1 MALADTLKTINSRAS
16 NAPAAVSA
24 TMEEREQQ
32 LRIDQQRASAKLAQQ
47 QKEEEDQPG
56 LFGKIASGAVN
67 LVEKMWT
74 DDFSAIPV
82 VGPVARVTG
91 ETLQTAWDGSYA
103 LGSSAALAANPRY
116 WENRGPTGDLFADAR
131 KTNVGDAFQAAGEFV
146 SSTPLGKPLIGGKQ
160 NIYDKNPSLNIANR
174 AQRDA
179 AFSDRPDLEIASG
192 VVSGAFGWFFDPLV
206 IVGKGAKVARFG
218 TTAFGM
224 DVVGLSQ
231 RKIRDQRGFSQ
242 KVLESVDSDAD
253 SALEFART
261 GLGQQSRIGVIGQQ
275 IADRD
280 YESLKRLNAF
290 QGANRDTLA
299 SIGAGI
305 DNTEDA
311 IIYLAAASGSA
322 KYQKI
327 LAETQASVDLAL
339 KRASSG
345 GLYETAAL
353 NIPIG
358 APQPTVLKNFLEPG
372 TDVAKVVEDLTKRD
386 KALRAALLGVDESP
400 TGMVEQLGGSSVE
413 GMKIA
418 AAWRDGVMARRM
430 NFKGEMRNAAVT
442 ERISPRYG
450 TGPSVYQKIYQV
462 SGAMPRVAVLD
473 WIKGSHAT
481 GWIDIRGFNT
491 GKASDELEAVF
502 SDTRTLGKDREWVVS
517 QLDLYGQAQGPTQ
530 KFAAIKKIE
539 QNAFEYL
546 AKENGLDNPDLIR
559 EMYGRIDKARAETV
573 AAFTNAAYA
582 VDPADGTTMVMTA
595 MMKSQLETNMPML
608 SMRMMEKSAKLVA
621 QKAAYMDA
629 KVNTSSNVFKTVV
642 DEVMSLWKAGVLL
655 RLGYT
660 IRNTTEGWARSAVYL
675 GTIPGMTQLGKTAG
689 RSLFNNKQRIVSRAP
704 GVGTKA
710 LIKRETEASNQ
721 LNLLTDDVT
730 KLREK
735 IAADPN
741 GSSYDVSAVASE
753 LGAKEKS
760 MRELQES
767 LDKLAVRRAELGA
780 RRFYGDDGAFGGPL
794 NAEYADLYRRMSSSE
809 STNSQFLQSRYMRSR
824 SEVLAQN
831 NWGRVKSTDPQYWNE
846 LFVSAR
852 QFRGDDIA
860 KRLLNGEDTGSIVAW
875 AKSSEGRLYR
885 RDMNIS
891 KEGIEERVVFLDD
904 MIKSYLPTDTAR
916 RLAAREDVTPE
927 QLRSALGAFSRN
939 KAPSQPKITINMDAK
954 KIEAKR
960 AKYEKD
966 LAAWKQRQQGV
977 PVLSDIHGRQVQDAI
992 RGNAYQ
998 RFVDRPIE
1006 KIFSVLGTYPES
1018 TLVRHP
1024 FYNEVWTRTFNQL
1037 TQIAKIQGREID
1049 DVLLKKINTS
1059 AHTSAMR
1066 ATNETLF
1073 TIERYSNPAAAMR
1086 WAAPFFAAWENSAK
1100 VWTKLVVNDPS
1111 VLARANMLWN
1121 IPANLGM
1128 IVDAEGNKVEGGA
1141 FDFLKGSKDQY
1152 ITLPAGLDE
1161 VVAKA
1166 TGGTHIRIPRASLN
1180 VVTPGETPWLPG
1192 FGPVVTMGVGMFL
1205 SGKPDLQGDLRK
1217 ILGDNVYQQIAPFG
1231 EVDNNLLDTFAPTWF
1246 RNEYVRWQGENN
1258 EDYLRTA
1265 NAMMQIAMVD
1275 WYKAGGLPEDKPDMD
1290 KVYQMTNDFYRFT
1303 SVARLTLPVTTSR
1316 SSPYQ
1321 FEVDEW
1327 NKLKNDPQ
1335 YTWSEKVDKFLDTY
1349 GDEFTP
1355 LTVSGSDNLPG
1366 VQPTQEVY
1374 ALLRD
1379 HGDLARELAADGP
1392 DSVGILA
1399 SSAPLGEFDQ
1409 GVYKWLGENNAPG
1422 LDEAFRGARQPG
1434 DMSDQIVMSKAWREY
1449 RAAKTSRDEAMK
1461 QLGITSLNSNA
1472 GAGIKAYW
1480 DNFVDNTMREKY
1492 GDVWTVE
1499 FNSFEQK
1506 TPGYLVGI
1514 TKALNNKSFMNEVA
1528 ETPRWQGISTY
1539 MATRQAAL
1547 QAISQGADSSN
1558 VKDVFAAWIAEY
1570 RYSSL
1575 EFNDFYERF
1584 LDQDELNDYG
1594 DGIGA
1599 VNGSATAV

>member
-24 TMEEREQQ
+24 TMEERDRQ
-32 LRIDQQRASAKLAQQ
+32 LRIEQQRASAALAKQQ
-47 QKEEEDQPG
+47 EEEGQPG
-56 LFGKIASGAVN
+56 FLGKIAGGVGN
-67 LVEKMWT
+67 LIDRAWT
-74 DDFSAIPV
+74 DDFSALPV
-82 VGPVARVTG
+82 VGPAARVTG

-103 LGSSAALAANPRY
+103 LGSSAALAANPMY
-116 WENRGPTGDLFADAR
+116 WQNRGANADLFADAR
-131 KTNVGDAFQAAGEFV
+131 KTNVGDAVQAVGEYV
-146 SSTPLGKPLIGGKQ
+146 SSTTVGTPLLGSRR
-160 NIYDKNPSLNIANR
+160 NIYDENPNLNIANR

-179 AFSDRPDLEIASG
+179 AFSDRPELEMASG
-192 VVSGAFGWFFDPLV
+192 VTSGAFGWFFDPLV

-242 KVLESVDSDAD
+242 KVLESVDVDAD
-253 SALEFART
+253 SALEFSRT

-280 YESLKRLNAF
+280 FESLKRLNAF

-299 SIGAGI
+299 SIGSGI

-418 AAWRDGVMARRM
+418 AAWRDGVLARQR
-430 NFKGEMRNAAVT
+430 NFKGEMRNAGVT
-442 ERISPRYG
+442 EKISPRYG
-450 TGPSVYQKIYQV
+450 TGPSVYQRIYQV

-481 GWIDIRGFNT
+481 GWIDIRGLNT

-502 SDTRTLGKDREWVVS
+502 SDTRVLGKDREWVLS
-517 QLDLYGQAQGPTQ
+517 QLDLYGKAQGPTQ
-530 KFAAIKKIE
+530 KFSAIKQIE
-539 QNAFEYL
+539 QNAFKKL
-546 AKENGLDNPDLIR
+546 AEENGLDNPDLIR

-573 AAFTNAAYA
+573 ASFSNAAYA

-608 SMRMMEKSAKLVA
+608 NMRMMEKSAKLVA

-629 KVNTSSNVFKTVV
+629 KINTSSNVFKTVV

-675 GTIPGMTQLGKTAG
+675 GTIPGIEQLGATAG

-704 GVGTKA
+704 GIGTKS

-721 LNLLTDDVT
+721 LNSLMDDVT

-735 IAADPN
+735 IARDPD
-741 GSSYDVSAVASE
+741 GSSYDVSATALE

-760 MRELQES
+760 MRELQEA
-767 LDKLAVRRAELGA
+767 LDKLAVRRAELGE
-780 RRFYGDDGAFGGPL
+780 RKFYGDNGAFGGPL

-809 STNSQFLQSRYMRSR
+809 STNAKFLQSRYMRSR
-824 SEVLAQN
+824 SEVLAEN

-860 KRLLNGEDTGSIVAW
+860 RRLLDGEDTGSIVAW
-875 AKSSEGRLYR
+875 AKSNEGRLYR

-904 MIKSYLPTDTAR
+904 MIKSYLPTDASR
-916 RLAAREDVTPE
+916 KLAAREDVTPE

-939 KAPSQPKITINMDAK
+939 KAPSQPKITIDMDPA
-954 KIEAKR
+954 KIEKKR

-966 LAAWKQRQQGV
+966 LAAWKERQAGL

-1037 TQIAKIQGREID
+1037 TDIAKFQGREID

-1100 VWTKLVVNDPS
+1100 VWTRLVVNDPS

-1161 VVAKA
+1161 IVAAA
-1166 TGGTHIRIPRASLN
+1166 TGGTHVRIPRASLN
-1180 VVTPGETPWLPG
+1180 VITPGETPWLPG
-1192 FGPVVTMGVGMFL
+1192 FGPIVTMGVGTFL

-1217 ILGDNVYQQIAPFG
+1217 ILGDDVYQQIAPFG
-1231 EVDNNLLDTFAPTWF
+1231 EIDNDLLDTFAPTWF
-1246 RNEYVRWQGENN
+1246 RNEYVRWQGESN

-1275 WYKAGGLPEDKPDMD
+1275 WYKAGGLPEDKPDMK
-1290 KVYQMTNDFYRFT
+1290 KVYQMANDFYRFT
-1303 SVARLTLPVTTSR
+1303 SIARLTLPVTTSR

-1321 FEVDEW
+1321 MEVDEW
-1327 NKLKNDPQ
+1327 NKLKQNPE

-1349 GDEFTP
+1349 GSEFAP
-1355 LTVSGSDNLPG
+1355 LTVSGSDNIPG
-1366 VQPTQEVY
+1366 VQATQEVY

-1379 HGDLARELAADGP
+1379 HGDLARELATDGA

-1409 GVYKWLGENNAPG
+1409 GVYKWMGENNAPG
-1422 LDEAFRGARQPG
+1422 ISDAFRGARQPSE
-1434 DMSDQIVMSKAWREY
+1434 MADQIVMSQAWREY
-1449 RAAKTSRDEAMK
+1449 RAAKTARDEAMK
-1461 QLGITSLNSNA
+1461 QLGITSLSSNA

-1480 DNFVDNTMREKY
+1480 DNFVDNTMREKH

-1499 FNSFEQK
+1499 FNSFQQK
-1506 TPGYLVGI
+1506 TPAYLVGI
-1514 TKALNNKSFMNEVA
+1514 TKALNNKSFMDEVGA
-1528 ETPRWQGISTY
+1528 TPRWEGVSTY
-1539 MATRQAAL
+1539 MQTRQAAL
-1547 QAISQGADSSN
+1547 QAISQGADSAS
-1558 VKDVFAAWIAEY
+1558 VKDAFEAWIAEY

-1599 VNGSATAV
+1599 VNGSATVA